1 MLLRGP
7 HTLSVSCTSRRSSTQ
22 HVLCDALVCF
32 LQDTEVLELEQHAAY
47 RQELNELQAKTED
60 AADRDR
66 QATARA
72 EAAAFAAANKAA
84 AAAYKQQAD
93 AEAEVAAL
101 RAQKR
106 AEALAAVPPAPADL
120 FKFDLSVLDSEVPGS
135 DQLME
140 VLLGFRQDMLEGLYG
155 VTSTMQVSLVGRQDV
170 WLCKGRAG
178 LGWNQDGVPGEGQS
192 GVEAAWWCKGRVPV
206 GPSNGL

>member
-1 MLLRGP
+1 VG
-7 HTLSVSCTSRRSSTQ
+7 
-22 HVLCDALVCF
+22 
-32 LQDTEVLELEQHAAY
+32 
-47 RQELNELQAKTED
+47 ED

-155 VTSTMQVSLVGRQDV
+155 VTSTMQVSGV
-170 WLCKGRAG
+170 CKGLSQVRRG
-178 LGWNQDGVPGEGQS
+178 
-192 GVEAAWWCKGRVPV
+192 V
-206 GPSNGL
+206 GPTLRKAWHAGERLYGVTSTMQVSAV

>member
-1 MLLRGP
+1 MFALTTSCNCSRCNVGRLLRI
-7 HTLSVSCTSRRSSTQ
+7 VVWC
-22 HVLCDALVCF
+22 
-32 LQDTEVLELEQHAAY
+32 LQDTEVLELQQHAAY
-47 RQELNELQAKTED
+47 RQELNELQNVGED

-155 VTSTMQVSLVGRQDV
+155 VTSTMQVSGV
-170 WLCKGRAG
+170 CKGLSQVRRG
-178 LGWNQDGVPGEGQS
+178 
-192 GVEAAWWCKGRVPV
+192 V
-206 GPSNGL
+206 GPTLRKAWHAGERLYGVTSTMQVSAV